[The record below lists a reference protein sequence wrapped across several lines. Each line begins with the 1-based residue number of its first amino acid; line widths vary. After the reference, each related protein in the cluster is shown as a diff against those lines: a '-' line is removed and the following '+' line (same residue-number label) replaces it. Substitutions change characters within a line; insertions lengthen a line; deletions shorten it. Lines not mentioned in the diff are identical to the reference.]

1 MSWDAPPPQPPEPEQ
16 PQQGQPFAP
25 QDGWITPAPQNPYEQ
40 APPPYGQPGPYNQPG
55 PYSQPGPYDQPGPH
69 SQPGPY
75 NQQQPYEQTVP
86 FGQYPTQPVAYDQ
99 YGQPLPPQPVAGQW
113 GQYGAPAPFY
123 GAPPKRSRT
132 GLFVGLGVGVAVIA
146 AGVATALALSS
157 SSGTANTASTG
168 TTASPAAASS
178 AAGTPS
184 ATLSTAAS
192 QTVRTISVPQS
203 AGSLR
208 LLTNSDTNARITQLK
223 TQLSGNS
230 AYSNPQIGFYGIGSS
245 TAYSVWMLAEDTT
258 NITTFQDSVNALGV
272 DAAAK
277 EIATAANMKSMQTE
291 PSGPLGGATVCGTL
305 SENSVTVFAC
315 EWLDPT
321 SFGWI
326 YFMPSVTHAKALGY
340 TLDLRAAAEQ

>member
-25 QDGWITPAPQNPYEQ
+25 QDGWITPAPQNSYEP

-55 PYSQPGPYDQPGPH
+55 PYDQPGPQ

-75 NQQQPYEQTVP
+75 NQQPQPYGQTVP

-99 YGQPLPPQPVAGQW
+99 YGQPLPPQPAAGQW

-123 GAPPKRSRT
+123 GGPPPKRGRT
-132 GLFVGLGVGVAVIA
+132 GLFVGLGVGAAVIA
-146 AGVATALALSS
+146 AGVATALALGGAT
-157 SSGTANTASTG
+157 GTVNTASTG
-168 TTASPAAASS
+168 TTASPAASTS
-178 AAGTPS
+178 AGATDSPSTTPS
-184 ATLSTAAS
+184 AATQQTAR
-192 QTVRTISVPQS
+192 TVSVPQS
-203 AGSLR
+203 AGSLH
-208 LLTNSDTNARITQLK
+208 LLTNSDTTSRITQLK
-223 TQLSGNS
+223 TQLSGNA

-258 NITTFQDSVNALGV
+258 NIATFQDSVNALGV

-277 EIATAANMKSMQTE
+277 EIATAASMKSMQTE
-291 PSGPLGGATVCGTL
+291 PSGPLGGAMVCGTL
-305 SENSVTVFAC
+305 SEQSVTVFAC
-315 EWLDPT
+315 EWLDTT

-326 YFMPSVTHAKALGY
+326 YFMPSVTHTKALGY
-340 TLDLRAAAEQ
+340 TLDLRAAAEK